1 MEKIH
6 EQIDAFL
13 GKATIIKADMR
24 RHVPGMLVVDQV
36 NESLVFVSPKQSY
49 IYEMD
54 YVDNYVNR
62 AAGIPS
68 GLLLWQDYLLKSIR
82 ECSREENPELFLEI
96 LKLSMK
102 TVVHQA
108 YDIYADGKHVK
119 RVLTWG
125 RAKRFV
131 EALKRIMKDPMDLR
145 YRSFRYIKR
154 IRVVDPAGNSTWFI
168 FDPANAHYN
177 PYYVESGE

>member
-13 GKATIIKADMR
+13 GRATIIKADMR

-36 NESLVFVSPKQSY
+36 NESLIFVSPKQSY

-62 AAGIPS
+62 AAGIPF
-68 GLLLWQDYLLKSIR
+68 GLLLWQDYLLKPAR

-102 TVVHQA
+102 VIQRRA
-108 YDIYADGKHVK
+108 YEIYADGKHVK

-131 EALKRIMKDPMDLR
+131 AALKQKVKNPIDESCLSFMDL
-145 YRSFRYIKR
+145 
-154 IRVVDPAGNSTWFI
+154 
-168 FDPANAHYN
+168 
-177 PYYVESGE
+177 